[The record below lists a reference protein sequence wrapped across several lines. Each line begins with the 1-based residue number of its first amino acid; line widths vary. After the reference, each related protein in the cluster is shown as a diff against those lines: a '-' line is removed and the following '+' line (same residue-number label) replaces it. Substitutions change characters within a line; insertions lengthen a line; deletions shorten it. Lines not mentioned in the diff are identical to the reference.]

1 MRSIIISGF
10 ALVML
15 GLAACSGTESKV
27 PAKKHKYI
35 CTMHAEVGSDKPGV
49 CPKCGMDLVERD
61 TTTK

>member
-15 GLAACSGTESKV
+15 SVAACSSPEQKQ
-27 PAKKHKYI
+27 PAKKYKYI
-35 CTMHAEVGSDKPGV
+35 CTMHADIGADKPGV

-61 TTTK
+61 TTK